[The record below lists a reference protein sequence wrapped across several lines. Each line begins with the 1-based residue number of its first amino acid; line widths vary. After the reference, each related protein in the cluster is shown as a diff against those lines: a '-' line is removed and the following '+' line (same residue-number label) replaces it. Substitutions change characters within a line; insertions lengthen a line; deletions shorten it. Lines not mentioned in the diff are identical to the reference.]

1 MNNSGSKAN
10 SGMVRRGPPLPPK
23 PLFGFLLALTAL
35 VAIALI
41 SYLSLQATISASR
54 NLTQSVEVL
63 GQLNTVLS
71 TLKDAETG
79 QRGYL
84 LTGDEGYLEPYSGAV
99 AALPGEFSTL
109 RSLTASRPQQQ
120 KRLQELESL
129 ADQKMGELRQ
139 TVSLRRNGQASAAL
153 AIVHTDRGKILMD
166 RVRALIGDMDAAE
179 RQLIGRR
186 TDDWQSAAAS
196 SLVVTL
202 GGSGVLLVLITFAAI
217 VASRDH
223 RKGQLESWL
232 RAGQMGLS
240 EQLQGDQALA
250 QLGDKVVGFLAARL
264 GAHVG
269 AVYIAEA
276 GQFRRFAGYAIPAG
290 ADAAVVRPGD
300 GLLGQAAK
308 ENRAIRVHDVPAG
321 YLPIGSGVGQGTPA
335 VLLIAPASID
345 GVVHAVTEFG
355 FFGAVDAAKA
365 ELLMRVSESIA
376 VAVRASKDRQRLEEL
391 LQETQRQAGELQAG
405 QEELRV
411 SNEEL
416 EEQGRALRE
425 SQAQLES
432 QQAEL
437 EQINT
442 RLEEQTQLLE
452 NQRDALAQSHGV
464 LTDRKSVV

>member
-1 MNNSGSKAN
+1 MLPSMMKNSDSKTIP
-10 SGMVRRGPPLPPK
+10 GTLRRGPPLPPK

-84 LTGDEGYLEPYSGAV
+84 LTGDESYLEPYSSAV

-109 RSLTASRPQQQ
+109 RGLMANRPQLQ
-120 KRLQELESL
+120 KRLEALESI
-129 ADQKMGELRQ
+129 ANQKINELRQ
-139 TVSLRRNGQASAAL
+139 TVDLRRAGQASAAL

-166 RVRALIGDMDAAE
+166 RLRAAIGDMDAAE

-186 TDDWQSAAAS
+186 SDDWQSAAAS
-196 SLVVTL
+196 SLAVTL
-202 GGSGVLLVLITFAAI
+202 GGSGVLLALITFAAI

-250 QLGDKVVGFLAARL
+250 QLGHKVVDFLAARL
-264 GAHVG
+264 DAHVG

-276 GQFRRFAGYAIPAG
+276 GQFRRFGGYAIPAG
-290 ADAAVVRPGD
+290 ADTAALRPGE

-308 ENRAIRVHDVPAG
+308 EN
-321 YLPIGSGVGQGTPA
+321 
-335 VLLIAPASID
+335 
-345 GVVHAVTEFG
+345 
-355 FFGAVDAAKA
+355 
-365 ELLMRVSESIA
+365 
-376 VAVRASKDRQRLEEL
+376 
-391 LQETQRQAGELQAG
+391 
-405 QEELRV
+405 
-411 SNEEL
+411 
-416 EEQGRALRE
+416 
-425 SQAQLES
+425 
-432 QQAEL
+432 
-437 EQINT
+437 
-442 RLEEQTQLLE
+442 
-452 NQRDALAQSHGV
+452 
-464 LTDRKSVV
+464 